1 MKKCLL
7 PLLCFVITSTFCE
20 AQSPILWGMT
30 PYGGMSNNGTIFSYS
45 TSNETEI
52 VQHCFDDTDGAI
64 SFGSL
69 MIANNGLLYG
79 MCNNGGTGNAGVL
92 FSYDMVTGIERVAH
106 SFLDNGNDGFYPES
120 SLIQGNNGLLYGLT
134 QDGGNLGGGGTI
146 FSLDIVTGAETIL
159 HSFGST
165 GDGRLPANSLIQAN
179 NGLLYGTAPYGG
191 NHNSG
196 VIFSYNISSGS
207 EMGLYSF
214 DNDTDGSLPES
225 SLVQAADSLLYGT
238 AEMGGNN
245 DKGVIF
251 SYNTSTGIYNKVY
264 DFGGNNDGTYPH
276 CTLLNASN
284 GLLYGVTTEG
294 GISGLGTIFNYDILT
309 GNEAVL
315 YNFGS
320 DSDGAS
326 PAGSLMQASNGL
338 LYAMT
343 TQGGGSDGGTIISY
357 NILNGKETVVNRFN
371 GSTTGEF
378 SIGATNGNLVE
389 VNSPT
394 SIPQISRTSNQLQIS
409 PNPSTGQFII
419 QLPGTQSDYPT
430 EVYNMLGQ
438 KVEQHTLSTAQN
450 TLNLSNQAAGMYFVY
465 VQTDAGTVTGKVVVT
480 K

>member
-1 MKKCLL
+1 
-7 PLLCFVITSTFCE
+7 
-20 AQSPILWGMT
+20 
-30 PYGGMSNNGTIFSYS
+30 
-45 TSNETEI
+45 
-52 VQHCFDDTDGAI
+52 
-64 SFGSL
+64 
-69 MIANNGLLYG
+69 
-79 MCNNGGTGNAGVL
+79 
-92 FSYDMVTGIERVAH
+92 
-106 SFLDNGNDGFYPES
+106 
-120 SLIQGNNGLLYGLT
+120 
-134 QDGGNLGGGGTI
+134 
-146 FSLDIVTGAETIL
+146 
-159 HSFGST
+159 
-165 GDGRLPANSLIQAN
+165 
-179 NGLLYGTAPYGG
+179 
-191 NHNSG
+191 
-196 VIFSYNISSGS
+196 
-207 EMGLYSF
+207 MGLYSF